1 MLNPRIRALFLV
13 SVLLLI
19 GCSQTG
25 QVTRETKST
34 AGEKLRVV
42 ATTTIVGD
50 IVHSIAGDWIDLHI
64 LIPPGVDEHSF
75 QYTPEDVARV
85 ADADVVFMNGAG
97 LETFMKPLVENAGQ
111 HARVIS
117 VSDGIALMQPA
128 NTTGGNTPSGE
139 QSFTAGD
146 PHVWLD
152 PNNTLVWTENI
163 AAALAELDPQHAV
176 DYQAN
181 AKGYQQNLAELDH
194 WIQQQVAQISVANRQ
209 LVTDH
214 EIFTY
219 FANRYGFKQIGAL
232 IPSYSTAAEPSAQEL
247 AKIEDAIR
255 QYGVK
260 AIFVGNTVNPDLSKR
275 VAMDTGVSLILIYTG
290 SLTDSA
296 PAATYLDYMRY
307 NVQAIVKAL
316 K

>member
-1 MLNPRIRALFLV
+1 MLTKRIGAFFLV
-13 SVLLLI
+13 AIFMLT
-19 GCSQTG
+19 GCSPTG
-25 QVTRETKST
+25 SAQHKSEAAT
-34 AGEKLRVV
+34 GGKFRVV

-50 IVHSIAGDWIDLHI
+50 VVRNIAGDWIDLHI

-75 QYTPEDVARV
+75 QYTPEDVAKV
-85 ADADVVFMNGAG
+85 AGADIVFMNGAG

-111 HARVIS
+111 HAKVIS
-117 VSDGIALMQPA
+117 VSDGITLMQA
-128 NTTGGNTPSGE
+128 ADLTGETARAGG
-139 QSFTAGD
+139 QSSTGGD

-152 PNNTLVWTENI
+152 PNNIQVWTKNI
-163 AAALAELDPQHAV
+163 AATLGELDPAHAAA
-176 DYQAN
+176 YQAN
-181 AKGYQQNLAELDH
+181 ALKYQQNLSELDG
-194 WIQQQVAQISVANRQ
+194 WIQQQTAQVPEENRR

-232 IPSYSTAAEPSAQEL
+232 IPSYSTAAEPSAKEL
-247 AKIEDAIR
+247 AGIEDAIR

-275 VAMDTGVSLILIYTG
+275 VAKDTGVALIPIYTG
-290 SLTDSA
+290 SLTSGA
-296 PAATYLDYMRY
+296 PGGTYLDYMRY
-307 NVQAIVKAL
+307 NVEAIVNAL

>member
-1 MLNPRIRALFLV
+1 MKAP
-13 SVLLLI
+13 S
-19 GCSQTG
+19 GG
-25 QVTRETKST
+25 
-34 AGEKLRVV
+34 KLRAV

-50 IVHSIAGDWIDLHI
+50 VVQNIAGDWIDLHI

-97 LETFMKPLVENAGQ
+97 LETFMKPLIENAGQ
-111 HARVIS
+111 HAKVIS
-117 VSDGIALMQPA
+117 VSDGITLMQAA
-128 NTTGGNTPSGE
+128 NFTGEKTRVGE
-139 QSFTAGD
+139 QPSPGGD

-152 PNNTLVWTENI
+152 PNNTLVWTKNI
-163 AAALAELDPQHAV
+163 AAALAGLDPQHAA

-181 AKGYQQNLAELDH
+181 AKNYQQNLVELDR
-194 WIQQQVAQISVANRQ
+194 WIQQQVAQIPEANRQ

-232 IPSYSTAAEPSAQEL
+232 IPSYSTAAEPSAKEL
-247 AKIEDAIR
+247 AGIEDAIR
-255 QYGVK
+255 QFGVK

-275 VAMDTGVSLILIYTG
+275 VALDTGVTLVPIYTG
-290 SLTDSA
+290 SLTAGA
-296 PAATYLDYMRY
+296 PAETYLDYMRY
-307 NVQAIVKAL
+307 NVEAIVRGL

>member
-1 MLNPRIRALFLV
+1 MLNKSLSVLFLV
-13 SVLLLI
+13 SFLLLAGCGHI
-19 GCSQTG
+19 GPASGETG
-25 QVTRETKST
+25 TVP
-34 AGEKLRVV
+34 GGKLRVV

-50 IVHSIAGDWIDLHI
+50 VVHRIAGDWIDLHI

-75 QYTPEDVARV
+75 QFTPEDVARV

-111 HARVIS
+111 HAKVIS
-117 VSDGIALMQPA
+117 VSDGITLLQAA
-128 NTTGGNTPSGE
+128 NAMEGKTGASE
-139 QSFTAGD
+139 QSTPGGD

-152 PNNTLVWTENI
+152 PNNIMVWTTNI
-163 AAALAELDPQHAV
+163 ATALAEQDHQHAL

-181 AKGYQQNLAELDH
+181 AKKYQENLAELDG
-194 WIQQQVAQISVANRQ
+194 WIQQQVAQVPEANRQ

-219 FANRYGFKQIGAL
+219 FADRYGFKQIGAL
-232 IPSYSTAAEPSAQEL
+232 IPSYSTTAEPSAKEL
-247 AKIEDAIR
+247 ANIEDAIR
-255 QYGVK
+255 QFGVQ

-275 VAMDTGVSLILIYTG
+275 VAMDTGVRLIPIYTG
-290 SLTDSA
+290 SLTAGA
-296 PAATYLDYMRY
+296 PAETYLDYMRY
-307 NVQAIVKAL
+307 NVEAIVNAL